1 MNCSARCLGDR
12 LELSANHAFSLNSQG
27 PIEDLS
33 QWFFEYAA
41 RRLIFYLKVKTRLA
55 QVWCKGPT
63 CRKSLAAFG
72 RKCVQLHC
80 KVRILLHRWQ
90 TPNRVAQELSWQGA
104 DCETSKAGDQVAHL
118 AYSNL
123 PPSSIQRPDLV
134 SNIIRAHCVGTS
146 PGGSTQPQQTTVILI

>member
-1 MNCSARCLGDR
+1 MMTSHRTHRGQSR
-12 LELSANHAFSLNSQG
+12 ISRSGSLNMPLGGRSS
-27 PIEDLS
+27 IKDI
-33 QWFFEYAA
+33 
-41 RRLIFYLKVKTRLA
+41 RVKTRLA

-134 SNIIRAHCVGTS
+134 SNIIRAHCMGTS